1 MILGCQRVLSPHCI
15 TIAAVNFF
23 HFTLTMANSHILNTL
38 PKVKK
43 VNTFTIARKN
53 EVNGMIQAYTS
64 IKQRNTHF
72 PITAANALPDV
83 MSPTFLSLCAI
94 CPFSSYAYGVQYTQ
108 SQLLPYA
115 TVEFSN
121 ISAAI
126 RLLQT

>member
-1 MILGCQRVLSPHCI
+1 MLSPHCI

-23 HFTLTMANSHILNTL
+23 QFSLTMANSHILNTL
-38 PKVKK
+38 PKVRQ
-43 VNTFTIARKN
+43 VNTFTIARKH

-64 IKQRNTHF
+64 IKQMEHSF
-72 PITAANALPDV
+72 SYYSVKMAANALPDV

-94 CPFSSYAYGVQYTQ
+94 CLFSSYAYGVQYTQ

-126 RLLQT
+126 HLPQT